1 MASSFKCIYN
11 YPETLLDTLCAWNET
26 ILAGTL
32 DINATNF
39 TDAIG
44 ATGSSDRS
52 RAKEMYRIGLLRL
65 ELTKG
70 ESGLEHIKADKNAQS
85 DLGFISSVITKAIH
99 VESSESFRLAYS
111 ALCAIYSLLQSVT
124 IGRTEISLNALIYR
138 LNGLYPC
145 PNDVDFIK
153 WHRYVLSAFLCEIK
167 YQEYLQAKNPNTTTF
182 PSVFEDTLTG
192 RNKAPFSM
200 SIRTNESKGL
210 ILRKTI
216 TSVDDVRDAIASR
229 VSLTDIFQQ
238 KMPLFMF
245 GNDSDTIP
253 KGFYGMAN
261 KYFSSFL
268 KMAFEFE
275 ISTYDGKSRFASLF
289 DEDHPSSAKTDA
301 LNALINIFKQ
311 TENTSLSTEFNRL
324 MKTIYQ
330 GAKDAL
336 KILNQDN
343 NQMLDAPKDNIQKIY
358 YGCPGTGKSHK
369 INKEYAGIDGELA
382 TYFDENGNKIDMPD
396 TKEERMST
404 PSNIFRT
411 TFHPDYDYS
420 NFVGSYKPV
429 MKKLEDVSSGD
440 EEKRELEYAFVPQ
453 VFTKAYMRAYKSKN
467 DDSLSASE
475 KQVYLIIEEINRGN
489 CAQIFGDLFQLL
501 DRKDGVSEYP
511 VVPDTELINYLNEHG
526 IPGNSIRLPENLH
539 ILATMN
545 TSDQSLF
552 PMDSAFKRRWAME
565 YIPINLE
572 QEKAK
577 TFTFNVKGVDY
588 SWVEFLA
595 KVNPLIRKATDSEDK
610 QMGEFF
616 IKESVSE
623 EDFKNKVI
631 FYIWNDVCKDLYSA
645 SRISPLFFMR
655 SADGDDRK
663 DVFTFAEL
671 FGSGRYNEE
680 ANDYT
685 LPSDLLEGFIKNY
698 LKLTPK
704 TAPAPDAE

>member
-1 MASSFKCIYN
+1 MGSLIMPKHTGLVSEFQTPLKVCY
-11 YPETLLDTLCAWNET
+11 DRK
-26 ILAGTL
+26 
-32 DINATNF
+32 DINNGWVENGHATQGIDGF
-39 TDAIG
+39 TLYLYQEYHNSNVAGHTTPKRDNSDYTKDAQLPIYFG
-44 ATGSSDRS
+44 FMEIAYSRS
-52 RAKEMYRIGLLRL
+52 NALRRITASGIEMYEALLADDKDKIYSL
-65 ELTKG
+65 FVDA
-70 ESGLEHIKADKNAQS
+70 LEHNTFGRNNNACENS
-85 DLGFISSVITKAIH
+85 DSDIEAPNILLVSSVILGGIKRKEYYYIL
-99 VESSESFRLAYS
+99 EYMNENNCELA
-111 ALCAIYSLLQSVT
+111 
-124 IGRTEISLNALIYR
+124 NALSKIAYYR
-138 LNGLYPC
+138 KRNEDI
-145 PNDVDFIK
+145 PNAATTYTDAKFIPFWVSLGFLTEDIDNKLHIADVVYARHAQRIMRLRIK
-153 WHRYVLSAFLCEIK
+153 NNET
-167 YQEYLQAKNPNTTTF
+167 LQAPIRPNPD
-182 PSVFEDTLTG
+182 S
-192 RNKAPFSM
+192 A
-200 SIRTNESKGL
+200 
-210 ILRKTI
+210 
-216 TSVDDVRDAIASR
+216 
-229 VSLTDIFQQ
+229 QQ
-238 KMPLFMF
+238 K
-245 GNDSDTIP
+245 
-253 KGFYGMAN
+253 
-261 KYFSSFL
+261 
-268 KMAFEFE
+268 
-275 ISTYDGKSRFASLF
+275 
-289 DEDHPSSAKTDA
+289 
-301 LNALINIFKQ
+301 IF
-311 TENTSLSTEFNRL
+311 
-324 MKTIYQ
+324 
-330 GAKDAL
+330 
-336 KILNQDN
+336 
-343 NQMLDAPKDNIQKIY
+343 

-420 NFVGSYKPV
+420 NFVGSYKPI
-429 MKKLEDVSSGD
+429 MRKSDDVSRGD

-453 VFTKAYMRAYKSKN
+453 VFTKAYIRAFKSKN

-526 IPGNSIRLPENLH
+526 IPGNSLRLPENLH

-577 TFTFNVKGVDY
+577 TFTFKVKGVDY

-645 SRISPLFFMR
+645 SRISPDFFMR
-655 SADGDDRK
+655 SAEGDERK

-671 FGSGRYNEE
+671 FGAGRFNEE
-680 ANDYT
+680 DGTYT
-685 LPSDLLEGFIKNY
+685 DPSKLLEDFITKK

-704 TAPAPDAE
+704 TATTPASK

>member
-1 MASSFKCIYN
+1 MA
-11 YPETLLDTLCAWNET
+11 
-26 ILAGTL
+26 
-32 DINATNF
+32 
-39 TDAIG
+39 
-44 ATGSSDRS
+44 
-52 RAKEMYRIGLLRL
+52 
-65 ELTKG
+65 
-70 ESGLEHIKADKNAQS
+70 
-85 DLGFISSVITKAIH
+85 
-99 VESSESFRLAYS
+99 
-111 ALCAIYSLLQSVT
+111 
-124 IGRTEISLNALIYR
+124 
-138 LNGLYPC
+138 
-145 PNDVDFIK
+145 
-153 WHRYVLSAFLCEIK
+153 
-167 YQEYLQAKNPNTTTF
+167 NTTTNF
-182 PSVFEDTLTG
+182 KSPKKGSNILCRVSNPTPEMVCSYVRRLPKTEMPESEFRTTMGSKWFANEHQAPEQWGLYYIDGVTYHPRFTRDITEKEARRYLMGWLKKLIVINPYTKFKVSNDTGLVT
-192 RNKAPFSM
+192 
-200 SIRTNESKGL
+200 SIVSHLESQPDVHDL
-210 ILRKTI
+210 KTI
-216 TSVDDVRDAIASR
+216 MKDIINSDEPFIVNDILANTLNSYSGVLNVTTIDKDQELFNVHLKPNYKEIIKTEYMTKEQYFHLFDGIVLDYIPD
-229 VSLTDIFQQ
+229 VSL
-238 KMPLFMF
+238 
-245 GNDSDTIP
+245 
-253 KGFYGMAN
+253 
-261 KYFSSFL
+261 
-268 KMAFEFE
+268 
-275 ISTYDGKSRFASLF
+275 
-289 DEDHPSSAKTDA
+289 
-301 LNALINIFKQ
+301 
-311 TENTSLSTEFNRL
+311 
-324 MKTIYQ
+324 
-330 GAKDAL
+330 
-336 KILNQDN
+336 
-343 NQMLDAPKDNIQKIY
+343 QKIY

-369 INKEYAGIDGELA
+369 VKGMTEGDNGEKVV
-382 TYFDENGNKIDMPD
+382 YFDQDDNLVENPAAVADKSKL
-396 TKEERMST
+396 T
-404 PSNIFRT
+404 SNIFRT

-420 NFVGSYKPV
+420 SFVGSYKPV
-429 MKKLEDVSSGD
+429 MQPVLDTDGNETGKEDLV
-440 EEKRELEYAFVPQ
+440 YAFVPQ
-453 VFTKAYMRAYKSKN
+453 VFTNAYVRAWKSLA
-467 DDSLSASE
+467 DESLTDAE

-501 DRKDGVSEYP
+501 DRKNGFSEYP
-511 VVPDTELINYLNEHG
+511 IIPDAELRKYLAKVKLEN
-526 IPGNSIRLPENLH
+526 NMLRLPANLH

-623 EDFKNKVI
+623 EDFKNKVM

>member
-1 MASSFKCIYN
+1 MPKHTGLVSEFQTPLKVCY
-11 YPETLLDTLCAWNET
+11 DRK
-26 ILAGTL
+26 
-32 DINATNF
+32 DINNGWVENGHATQGIDGF
-39 TDAIG
+39 TLYLYQEYHNSNVAGHTTPKRDNSDYTKDAQLPIYFG
-44 ATGSSDRS
+44 FMEIAYSRS
-52 RAKEMYRIGLLRL
+52 NALRRITASGIEMYEALLADDKDKIYSL
-65 ELTKG
+65 FVDA
-70 ESGLEHIKADKNAQS
+70 LEHNTFGRNNNACENS
-85 DLGFISSVITKAIH
+85 DSDIEAPNILLVSSVILGGIKRKEYYYIL
-99 VESSESFRLAYS
+99 EYMNENNCELA
-111 ALCAIYSLLQSVT
+111 
-124 IGRTEISLNALIYR
+124 NALSKIAYYR
-138 LNGLYPC
+138 KRNEDI
-145 PNDVDFIK
+145 PNAATTYTDAKFIPFWVSLGFLTEDIDNKLHIADVVYARHAQRIMRLRIK
-153 WHRYVLSAFLCEIK
+153 NNET
-167 YQEYLQAKNPNTTTF
+167 LQAPIRPNPD
-182 PSVFEDTLTG
+182 S
-192 RNKAPFSM
+192 A
-200 SIRTNESKGL
+200 
-210 ILRKTI
+210 
-216 TSVDDVRDAIASR
+216 
-229 VSLTDIFQQ
+229 QQ
-238 KMPLFMF
+238 K
-245 GNDSDTIP
+245 
-253 KGFYGMAN
+253 
-261 KYFSSFL
+261 
-268 KMAFEFE
+268 
-275 ISTYDGKSRFASLF
+275 
-289 DEDHPSSAKTDA
+289 
-301 LNALINIFKQ
+301 IF
-311 TENTSLSTEFNRL
+311 
-324 MKTIYQ
+324 
-330 GAKDAL
+330 
-336 KILNQDN
+336 
-343 NQMLDAPKDNIQKIY
+343 

-420 NFVGSYKPV
+420 NFVGSYKPI
-429 MKKLEDVSSGD
+429 MRKSDDVSRGD

-453 VFTKAYMRAYKSKN
+453 VFTKAYIRAFKSKN

-526 IPGNSIRLPENLH
+526 IPGNSLRLPENLH

-577 TFTFNVKGVDY
+577 TFTFKVKGVDY

-698 LKLTPK
+698 LKLKPK
-704 TAPAPDAE
+704 TATTPNAE

>member
-1 MASSFKCIYN
+1 MEIAYSRSNALRRITASGI
-11 YPETLLDTLCAWNET
+11 
-26 ILAGTL
+26 
-32 DINATNF
+32 
-39 TDAIG
+39 
-44 ATGSSDRS
+44 
-52 RAKEMYRIGLLRL
+52 EMYEALLADDKDKIYSL
-65 ELTKG
+65 FVDA
-70 ESGLEHIKADKNAQS
+70 LEHNTFGRNNNACENS
-85 DLGFISSVITKAIH
+85 DSDIEAPNILLVSSVILGGIKRKEYYYIL
-99 VESSESFRLAYS
+99 EYMNENNCELA
-111 ALCAIYSLLQSVT
+111 
-124 IGRTEISLNALIYR
+124 NALSKIAYYR
-138 LNGLYPC
+138 KRNEDI
-145 PNDVDFIK
+145 PNAATTYTDAKFIPFWVSLGFLTEDIDNKLHIADVVYARHAQRIMRLRIK
-153 WHRYVLSAFLCEIK
+153 NNET
-167 YQEYLQAKNPNTTTF
+167 LQAPIRPNPD
-182 PSVFEDTLTG
+182 S
-192 RNKAPFSM
+192 A
-200 SIRTNESKGL
+200 
-210 ILRKTI
+210 
-216 TSVDDVRDAIASR
+216 
-229 VSLTDIFQQ
+229 QQ
-238 KMPLFMF
+238 K
-245 GNDSDTIP
+245 
-253 KGFYGMAN
+253 
-261 KYFSSFL
+261 
-268 KMAFEFE
+268 
-275 ISTYDGKSRFASLF
+275 
-289 DEDHPSSAKTDA
+289 
-301 LNALINIFKQ
+301 IF
-311 TENTSLSTEFNRL
+311 
-324 MKTIYQ
+324 
-330 GAKDAL
+330 
-336 KILNQDN
+336 
-343 NQMLDAPKDNIQKIY
+343 

-420 NFVGSYKPV
+420 NFVGSYKPI
-429 MKKLEDVSSGD
+429 MRKSDDVSRGD

-453 VFTKAYMRAYKSKN
+453 VFTKAYIRAFKSKN

-623 EDFKNKVI
+623 EDFKNKVM

>member
-1 MASSFKCIYN
+1 MANLPKKIKSRKPQNARLGIKSSLSN
-11 YPETLLDTLCAWNET
+11 
-26 ILAGTL
+26 
-32 DINATNF
+32 
-39 TDAIG
+39 
-44 ATGSSDRS
+44 
-52 RAKEMYRIGLLRL
+52 
-65 ELTKG
+65 
-70 ESGLEHIKADKNAQS
+70 IKR
-85 DLGFISSVITKAIH
+85 V
-99 VESSESFRLAYS
+99 
-111 ALCAIYSLLQSVT
+111 
-124 IGRTEISLNALIYR
+124 
-138 LNGLYPC
+138 
-145 PNDVDFIK
+145 
-153 WHRYVLSAFLCEIK
+153 
-167 YQEYLQAKNPNTTTF
+167 
-182 PSVFEDTLTG
+182 
-192 RNKAPFSM
+192 
-200 SIRTNESKGL
+200 
-210 ILRKTI
+210 
-216 TSVDDVRDAIASR
+216 
-229 VSLTDIFQQ
+229 VSLTYLLYVANGRKAVIDYSEEYSDGTNTKLRLKEPYKTYVSSLIASTDADSIISANPLLSSQIEHLQVGLELVLQLGKVLFTGSHANSSERTGGNRYKKSITFSRNIIYLDVYLSALAESDKNSLLVAWLKNEVSTTGKDDALCQMLTAFTENLKMSVDNGTENRTFQQ
-238 KMPLFMF
+238 EGLYEELLDGNNVVGKDAHEDVGPLR
-245 GNDSDTIP
+245 IY
-253 KGFYGMAN
+253 K
-261 KYFSSFL
+261 SFVREGL
-268 KMAFEFE
+268 HPYV
-275 ISTYDGKSRFASLF
+275 SFASNEFSLR
-289 DEDHPSSAKTDA
+289 SS
-301 LNALINIFKQ
+301 
-311 TENTSLSTEFNRL
+311 E
-324 MKTIYQ
+324 
-330 GAKDAL
+330 DAL
-336 KILNQDN
+336 KEYLTIVSTTLDLHNSEIPDVVVTEEEDN
-343 NQMLDAPKDNIQKIY
+343 VVANALQKIL

-369 INKEYAGIDGELA
+369 INKDYAGLEGELA
-382 TYFDENGNKIDMPD
+382 TYFDKDGNKIDMPE
-396 TKEERMST
+396 TKEERMAT

-429 MKKLEDVSSGD
+429 MKKADDAADGD
-440 EEKRELEYAFVPQ
+440 DEKRELEYAFVPQ

-467 DDSLSASE
+467 DDSLSTSE

-577 TFTFNVKGVDY
+577 TFTFKVKDIEY

-616 IKESVSE
+616 IKDSVSE

-655 SADGDDRK
+655 SNEGDDRK

-680 ANDYT
+680 SDNYT
-685 LPSDLLEGFIKNY
+685 SPKDLLEGFITKR

-704 TAPAPDAE
+704 TPTEGTAE

>member
-1 MASSFKCIYN
+1 MGSLIMPKHTGLVSEFQTPLKVCY
-11 YPETLLDTLCAWNET
+11 DRK
-26 ILAGTL
+26 
-32 DINATNF
+32 DINNGWVENGHATQGIDGF
-39 TDAIG
+39 TLYLYQEYHNSNVAGHTTPKRDNSDYTKDAQLPIYFG
-44 ATGSSDRS
+44 FMEIAYSRS
-52 RAKEMYRIGLLRL
+52 NALRRITASGIEMYEALLADDKDKIYSL
-65 ELTKG
+65 FVDA
-70 ESGLEHIKADKNAQS
+70 LEHNTFGRNNNACENS
-85 DLGFISSVITKAIH
+85 DSDIEAPNILLVSSVILGGIKRKEYYYIL
-99 VESSESFRLAYS
+99 EYMNENNCELA
-111 ALCAIYSLLQSVT
+111 
-124 IGRTEISLNALIYR
+124 NALSKIAYYR
-138 LNGLYPC
+138 KRNEDI
-145 PNDVDFIK
+145 PNAATTYTDAKFIPFWVSLGFLTEDIDNKLHIADVVYARHAQRIMRLRIK
-153 WHRYVLSAFLCEIK
+153 NNET
-167 YQEYLQAKNPNTTTF
+167 LQAPIRPNPD
-182 PSVFEDTLTG
+182 S
-192 RNKAPFSM
+192 A
-200 SIRTNESKGL
+200 
-210 ILRKTI
+210 
-216 TSVDDVRDAIASR
+216 
-229 VSLTDIFQQ
+229 QQ
-238 KMPLFMF
+238 K
-245 GNDSDTIP
+245 
-253 KGFYGMAN
+253 
-261 KYFSSFL
+261 
-268 KMAFEFE
+268 
-275 ISTYDGKSRFASLF
+275 
-289 DEDHPSSAKTDA
+289 
-301 LNALINIFKQ
+301 IF
-311 TENTSLSTEFNRL
+311 
-324 MKTIYQ
+324 
-330 GAKDAL
+330 
-336 KILNQDN
+336 
-343 NQMLDAPKDNIQKIY
+343 

-429 MKKLEDVSSGD
+429 MRKSDDVSSGG

-565 YIPINLE
+565 YIPIDLK

-577 TFTFNVKGVDY
+577 TFTFKVNGVDY

-623 EDFKNKVI
+623 EDFKNKVM

-698 LKLTPK
+698 LKLKPETATTPN
-704 TAPAPDAE
+704 AE

>member
-1 MASSFKCIYN
+1 MGSLIMPKHTGLVSEFQTPLKVCY
-11 YPETLLDTLCAWNET
+11 DRK
-26 ILAGTL
+26 
-32 DINATNF
+32 DINNGWVENGHATQGIDGF
-39 TDAIG
+39 TLYLYQEYHNSNVAGHTTPKRDNSDYTKDAQLPIYFG
-44 ATGSSDRS
+44 FMEIADSRS
-52 RAKEMYRIGLLRL
+52 NALRRITASGIEMYEALLADDKDKIYSL
-65 ELTKG
+65 FIDA
-70 ESGLEHIKADKNAQS
+70 LEHNTFGRNNSACENS
-85 DLGFISSVITKAIH
+85 DSDIEAPNILLVSSVILGGIKRKEYYYIL
-99 VESSESFRLAYS
+99 EYMNENNCDLA
-111 ALCAIYSLLQSVT
+111 
-124 IGRTEISLNALIYR
+124 NALSKVAYYR
-138 LNGLYPC
+138 RQNEDI
-145 PNDVDFIK
+145 PNTATTYTDAKFIPFWVSLGFLTEDVNNKLHISDVVFARHAQRIMRLRIK
-153 WHRYVLSAFLCEIK
+153 NNET
-167 YQEYLQAKNPNTTTF
+167 LQAPIRPNPD
-182 PSVFEDTLTG
+182 S
-192 RNKAPFSM
+192 A
-200 SIRTNESKGL
+200 
-210 ILRKTI
+210 
-216 TSVDDVRDAIASR
+216 
-229 VSLTDIFQQ
+229 QQ
-238 KMPLFMF
+238 K
-245 GNDSDTIP
+245 
-253 KGFYGMAN
+253 
-261 KYFSSFL
+261 
-268 KMAFEFE
+268 
-275 ISTYDGKSRFASLF
+275 
-289 DEDHPSSAKTDA
+289 
-301 LNALINIFKQ
+301 IF
-311 TENTSLSTEFNRL
+311 
-324 MKTIYQ
+324 
-330 GAKDAL
+330 
-336 KILNQDN
+336 
-343 NQMLDAPKDNIQKIY
+343 
-358 YGCPGTGKSHK
+358 YGCPGTGKSHR
-369 INKEYAGIDGELA
+369 INMDYAGKDGELA
-382 TYFDENGNKIDMPD
+382 TYFDEEGNKIPMPD
-396 TKEERMST
+396 TKEERLGK
-404 PSNIFRT
+404 PCNIFRT

-429 MKKLEDVSSGD
+429 MKKAANAADGD
-440 EEKRELEYAFVPQ
+440 NEKRELEYAFVPQ
-453 VFTKAYMRAYKSKN
+453 VFTKAYIRAYKSKN

-577 TFTFNVKGVDY
+577 TFTFEVKGVDY

-623 EDFKNKVI
+623 EDFKNKVM

-698 LKLTPK
+698 LKLKPK
-704 TAPAPDAE
+704 TATTPNAE